1 MTKFQP
7 ELRTYNPDIINYSDI
22 FEGIFEHSPNGIVVT
37 DKNLVIRLFNSNSEK
52 LTGMKKVEIIGRKF
66 HDLFPQVP
74 ELRLDQEVLSHEHVN
89 IALINGKKLHTK
101 YFTIN
106 NQNGAVAIVFMM
118 QDLTLDIELT
128 MELDRSKHVVEEL
141 EGILEGSFDG
151 VLVTDGEGN
160 VIMVNKSYERIT
172 SITKEELLGKNM
184 KELINPV
191 WMKNSVVFLAIQ
203 ERKPVSLPHTT
214 RQDKNIIVT
223 GTPIFDKSG
232 EIKEVVVNARDI
244 SEIYELR
251 EELLKAREMEKL
263 YFSNMSDA
271 NFQKGQ
277 SGNIVVVSRVIK
289 DVFSLAHKVS
299 NFDATVLVLG
309 ESGVGKEEIAKYIHN
324 KSIRKDKPFVV
335 INCGAIPEQ
344 LLESELF
351 GYEKGAFTGASRDG
365 KMGLFEVAEGG
376 TIFLDEIA
384 EMSFNLQVKLL
395 RVLENREINRVG
407 SVKPIPIDVRVIAA
421 TNKDL
426 ESRILTHEFREDL
439 FYRLN
444 VIQIKVPPLRDR
456 IEDIAPLALHFLQSF
471 NVKYGQNKK
480 LTYDVIKELE
490 DYKWAGNIRQL
501 KNMMENMAVVSNNE
515 YLQINDLPW
524 QKKSQEA
531 EKTSSTN
538 KMDMDIMPLE
548 KAIEQVER
556 NLLQK
561 AKEKYK
567 SSRKIAQALQV
578 DQSTVVRKMK
588 KYGLASQNDEEMQT

>member
-1 MTKFQP
+1 
-7 ELRTYNPDIINYSDI
+7 
-22 FEGIFEHSPNGIVVT
+22 
-37 DKNLVIRLFNSNSEK
+37 
-52 LTGMKKVEIIGRKF
+52 
-66 HDLFPQVP
+66 
-74 ELRLDQEVLSHEHVN
+74 
-89 IALINGKKLHTK
+89 
-101 YFTIN
+101 
-106 NQNGAVAIVFMM
+106 
-118 QDLTLDIELT
+118 
-128 MELDRSKHVVEEL
+128 
-141 EGILEGSFDG
+141 
-151 VLVTDGEGN
+151 
-160 VIMVNKSYERIT
+160 MVNKSYERIT
-172 SITKEELLGKNM
+172 AIKKEELLGRNM
-184 KELINPV
+184 KELINPI

-214 RQDKNIIVT
+214 REDKNIIVT
-223 GTPIFDKSG
+223 GTPIFDKNG
-232 EIKEVVVNARDI
+232 DVKEVVVNARDI

-251 EELLKAREMEKL
+251 EELQKAREMEKL
-263 YFSNMSDA
+263 YFNNMSDA
-271 NFQKGQ
+271 NFKQGQ

-309 ESGVGKEEIAKYIHN
+309 ESGAGKEEIAKYIHN

-351 GYEKGAFTGASRDG
+351 GYEKGAFTGASREG

-407 SVKPIPIDVRVIAA
+407 SVKAIPIDVRVIAA

-426 ESRILTHEFREDL
+426 ESRIQSQEFREDL

-456 IEDIAPLALHFLQSF
+456 IEDIAPLALHFLQLF
-471 NVKYGQNKK
+471 NLKYGQTKK

-490 DYKWAGNIRQL
+490 EYNWAGNIRQL
-501 KNMMENMAVVSNNE
+501 KNMVENMVVVSNNE

-524 QKKSQEA
+524 HKKAQEPYKNQA
-531 EKTSSTN
+531 SIKL
-538 KMDMDIMPLE
+538 DMEIMPLE

-561 AKEKYK
+561 AREKYK

-588 KYGLASQNDEEMQT
+588 KYGLASQNDEEMPT